1 MRLHLLAGETVA
13 RMNAM
18 FFTDLVANDAP
29 RTDTRADHGIFTV
42 RQNSGTTL
50 AE

>member
-1 MRLHLLAGETVA
+1 MRPHLLAGETVA

-29 RTDTRADHGIFTV
+29 RAYHCIFTL
-42 RQNSGTTL
+42 RQNSGTTHQ